1 MTIVT
6 IASRM
11 SDKISIGA
19 DIIPIII
26 NFRVPFRFSSRFA
39 IKLTIATI
47 ALPLKI
53 DVAKAIYTQT
63 ASKKLD

>member
-11 SDKISIGA
+11 CDKISIGA

-26 NFRVPFRFSSRFA
+26 NFRVPFRFSSHFT